1 VLICA
6 IPIRS
11 FRTKWSQMQNIAGVE
26 VTAIA
31 APTTRRPDD
40 NVPAE
45 GNRLQPLGA
54 GTPPFRTK
62 APRPA
67 GFLLPGTAVPAKAQA
82 EDNVTS
88 DAAGRLR
95 PIPRIK

>member
-1 VLICA
+1 
-6 IPIRS
+6 
-11 FRTKWSQMQNIAGVE
+11 MQNIAGVE
-26 VTAIA
+26 VTAIG

-62 APRPA
+62 ARGQR
-67 GFLLPGTAVPAKAQA
+67 GFLLPGTAVPGKPQVA
-82 EDNVTS
+82 DNV
-88 DAAGRLR
+88 AADVTG
-95 PIPRIK
+95 